1 MLTRIVRRVARDA
14 RTKDW
19 GQCLAGTGI
28 RCTGFGT
35 NPMLLGASGRGHA
48 INEALRIHYDVSQ
61 DSPLKVIVLPRRSE
75 A

>member
-35 NPMLLGASGRGHA
+35 NPMLLGVSGRGHA
-48 INEALRIHYDVSQ
+48 INRGLANSL
-61 DSPLKVIVLPRRSE
+61 
-75 A
+75 